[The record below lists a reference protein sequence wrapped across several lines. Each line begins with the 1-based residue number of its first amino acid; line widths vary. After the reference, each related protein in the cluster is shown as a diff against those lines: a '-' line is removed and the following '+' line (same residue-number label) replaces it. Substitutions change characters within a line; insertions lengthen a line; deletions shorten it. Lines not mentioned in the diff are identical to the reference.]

1 MPNVSSVKSKTF
13 GDVAAADTASLAAL
27 QTLGGAGDMTLKA
40 AAGTGAYNGTNLAQL
55 VDITCGADVASV
67 TFSVTGTDVNG
78 DAQTETL
85 TGPDTT
91 TVSSANKYA
100 TVTSIV
106 ASGSITTQIQAGILG
121 TGALTGI
128 VFAGR
133 TRIRGITGTS
143 KAVAGSIVFKNTS
156 ITGTS
161 LLTIP
166 LTGAVDSIDPYI
178 PDNGVL
184 FDAGA
189 YVNLTAASVTGV
201 TVYYDG

>member
-1 MPNVSSVKSKTF
+1 MANVSNVKSKFFEPDGVDNDQVSATGSATTLVIADGGPYGNLTETITLTSSADNSGITF
-13 GDVAAADTASLAAL
+13 V
-27 QTLGGAGDMTLKA
+27 
-40 AAGTGAYNGTNLAQL
+40 
-55 VDITCGADVASV
+55 I
-67 TFSVTGTDVNG
+67 TGTDGNG
-78 DAQTETL
+78 DAQTETV
-85 TGPDTT
+85 TGPDTA
-91 TVSSANKYA
+91 TVSSVNKYA

-106 ASGSITTQIQAGILG
+106 ASGPITTQIQAGILG

-143 KAVAGSIVFKNTS
+143 KAVAGNIVFKNTS

-166 LTGAVDSIDPYI
+166 LTGAVSSIDPYV

-189 YVNLTAASVTGV
+189 YVNLPAASVTGV

>member
-1 MPNVSSVKSKTF
+1 MPNVSNVKAKFFEPQGVDDNLVSTT
-13 GDVAAADTASLAAL
+13 GTAATLVIAD
-27 QTLGGAGDMTLKA
+27 GGPYGNLTETITIKS
-40 AAGTGAYNGTNLAQL
+40 AAGNNAGN
-55 VDITCGADVASV
+55 
-67 TFSVTGTDVNG
+67 TFAITGTDGNG
-78 DAQTETL
+78 DAQTEDL
-85 TGPDTT
+85 TGPGAGV
-91 TVSSANKYA
+91 TVNSANKYA
-100 TVTSIV
+100 TITSIV
-106 ASGSITTQIQAGILG
+106 SDGAIVTDIQAGILG
-121 TGALTGI
+121 TGDLTGS

-143 KAVAGSIVFKNTS
+143 KASAGNIVFKNTS

-166 LTGAVDSIDPYI
+166 LTGAVASIDPYI

-189 YVNLTAASVTGV
+189 YVNLTAADVTGV

>member
-1 MPNVSSVKSKTF
+1 MANVSDVKSKF
-13 GDVAAADTASLAAL
+13 FEPQGVDDNLVSASAAA
-27 QTLGGAGDMTLKA
+27 QTLVIADGGPYGNLTETITLYSSA
-40 AAGTGAYNGTNLAQL
+40 NNTGN
-55 VDITCGADVASV
+55 
-67 TFSVTGTDVNG
+67 TFTITGTDGNG
-78 DAQTETL
+78 DAQTEDL
-85 TGPDTT
+85 TGPNAAA
-91 TVSSANKYA
+91 TVNSANKYL

-106 ASGSITTQIQAGILG
+106 SDGAIVTDIQAGILG

-143 KAVAGSIVFKNTS
+143 KAVAGNIVFKNTS

-166 LTGAVDSIDPYI
+166 LTGTVASIDPYI

>member
-1 MPNVSSVKSKTF
+1 MPNVSAVKAKYFEPDGVDNDQVSATGSATTLVIADGGPYGNLTETITLTSSADNSGITF
-13 GDVAAADTASLAAL
+13 
-27 QTLGGAGDMTLKA
+27 
-40 AAGTGAYNGTNLAQL
+40 
-55 VDITCGADVASV
+55 DI
-67 TFSVTGTDVNG
+67 TGTDGNG

-85 TGPDTT
+85 TGPNTT
-91 TVSSANKYA
+91 TVNSANKYA

-106 ASGSITTQIQAGILG
+106 ASGPITTQIQAGILG

-143 KAVAGSIVFKNTS
+143 KASAGSIVFKNTS

-166 LTGAVDSIDPYI
+166 LTGAVSSIDPYI

-184 FDAGA
+184 FNAGA
-189 YVNLTAASVTGV
+189 YINLTAADITGV

>member
-1 MPNVSSVKSKTF
+1 MGNVTSVKAKFFEPQGVS
-13 GDVAAADTASLAAL
+13 AAL
-27 QTLGGAGDMTLKA
+27 VSASASAATLVIADGGPYGNLTETITLYSS
-40 AAGTGAYNGTNLAQL
+40 GNNSGN
-55 VDITCGADVASV
+55 
-67 TFSVTGTDVNG
+67 TFTLTGTDGNG
-78 DAQTETL
+78 DAQTEDL
-85 TGPDTT
+85 TGPNAG
-91 TVSSANKYA
+91 TVNSANKYL

-106 ASGSITTQIQAGILG
+106 SDGAIATDIQAGILG
-121 TGALTGI
+121 TGDLTGT

-143 KAVAGSIVFKNTS
+143 KASAGNIVFKNTS

-166 LTGAVDSIDPYI
+166 LTGAVSSIDPYI

-184 FDAGA
+184 FKAGA
-189 YVNLTAASVTGV
+189 YVNLTAADVTGV

>member
-1 MPNVSSVKSKTF
+1 MANVSAVKAKFFEPQGVS
-13 GDVAAADTASLAAL
+13 AAL
-27 QTLGGAGDMTLKA
+27 VSASASAATLVIADGGPYGNLTETITLTSSA
-40 AAGTGAYNGTNLAQL
+40 DNSGITF
-55 VDITCGADVASV
+55 DI
-67 TFSVTGTDVNG
+67 TGTDGNG

-106 ASGSITTQIQAGILG
+106 ASGPITTQIQAGILG

-143 KAVAGSIVFKNTS
+143 KASAGNIVFKNTS
-156 ITGTS
+156 ITGTT

-166 LTGAVDSIDPYI
+166 LTGAVGNIDPYI

-184 FDAGA
+184 FSAGA
-189 YVNLTAASVTGV
+189 YINLTAADVTGI

>member
-1 MPNVSSVKSKTF
+1 MANVSNVKAKFFEPDGVDDDQVSATGTATTLVIADGGPYGNVTETITLYSSGNNSGNTF
-13 GDVAAADTASLAAL
+13 T
-27 QTLGGAGDMTLKA
+27 
-40 AAGTGAYNGTNLAQL
+40 
-55 VDITCGADVASV
+55 I
-67 TFSVTGTDVNG
+67 TGTDGNG
-78 DAQTETL
+78 DAQTEDL
-85 TGPDTT
+85 TGPNAAA
-91 TVSSANKYA
+91 TVNSVNKYA

-106 ASGSITTQIQAGILG
+106 SDGAIVTDIQAGILG
-121 TGALTGI
+121 TGDLTGT

-133 TRIRGITGTS
+133 TRIRGLTGTS
-143 KAVAGSIVFKNTS
+143 KASAGNIVFKNTS

-166 LTGAVDSIDPYI
+166 LTGAVSSIDPYI

>member
-1 MPNVSSVKSKTF
+1 MPNVSAVKAKFFEPQGVSAAL
-13 GDVAAADTASLAAL
+13 VSASAAAA
-27 QTLGGAGDMTLKA
+27 TLVIADGGPYGNLTETITIKS
-40 AAGTGAYNGTNLAQL
+40 AAGNNSGN
-55 VDITCGADVASV
+55 
-67 TFSVTGTDVNG
+67 TFTITGTDGNG
-78 DAQTETL
+78 DAQTEDL
-85 TGPDTT
+85 TGPNAG
-91 TVSSANKYA
+91 TVNSANKYL

-106 ASGSITTQIQAGILG
+106 SDGAIATDIQAGILG
-121 TGALTGI
+121 TGALTGT

-143 KAVAGSIVFKNTS
+143 KASAGNIVFKNTS
-156 ITGTS
+156 ITGTT

-166 LTGAVDSIDPYI
+166 LTGAASSIDPYI

>member
-1 MPNVSSVKSKTF
+1 MANVSAVKAKFFEPQGLDDDKVSASGSATTL
-13 GDVAAADTASLAAL
+13 VIAD
-27 QTLGGAGDMTLKA
+27 GGPYGNLTETITIKS
-40 AAGTGAYNGTNLAQL
+40 AAGNNSGN
-55 VDITCGADVASV
+55 
-67 TFSVTGTDVNG
+67 TFTITGTDGNG
-78 DAQTETL
+78 DAQTEDL
-85 TGPDTT
+85 TGPTAGA
-91 TVSSANKYA
+91 TVNSANKYL

-106 ASGSITTQIQAGILG
+106 SDGAIVTDIQAGILG
-121 TGALTGI
+121 TGALTGT

-133 TRIRGITGTS
+133 TRIRGLTGTS
-143 KAVAGSIVFKNTS
+143 KASAGNIVFKNTS

-166 LTGAVDSIDPYI
+166 LTGAVSSIDPYV

-189 YVNLTAASVTGV
+189 FVNLTAADVTGV

>member
-1 MPNVSSVKSKTF
+1 MPNVSNVKSKF
-13 GDVAAADTASLAAL
+13 FEPD
-27 QTLGGAGDMTLKA
+27 
-40 AAGTGAYNGTNLAQL
+40 
-55 VDITCGADVASV
+55 GADNDQVSATGSATTLV
-67 TFSVTGTDVNG
+67 IADGGPYGNLTETITLTSSADNSGITFDITGTDGNG
-78 DAQTETL
+78 DAQTETV
-85 TGPDTT
+85 TGPDST
-91 TVSSANKYA
+91 TVNSASKYA

-121 TGALTGI
+121 TGTLTGI

-143 KAVAGSIVFKNTS
+143 KASAGNIVFKNTS
-156 ITGTS
+156 ITGTT

-166 LTGAVDSIDPYI
+166 LTGAVSSIDPYI

-184 FDAGA
+184 FNAGA
-189 YVNLTAASVTGV
+189 YINLTAADITGV

>member
-1 MPNVSSVKSKTF
+1 MPNVSFVKSKF
-13 GDVAAADTASLAAL
+13 FEPQGVSAALVSASAAAT
-27 QTLGGAGDMTLKA
+27 TLVIADGGPYGNLTETITLTSSA
-40 AAGTGAYNGTNLAQL
+40 DNSG
-55 VDITCGADVASV
+55 ITFTIV
-67 TFSVTGTDVNG
+67 GTDGNG
-78 DAQTETL
+78 DAQTETGL
-85 TGPDTT
+85 TGPDTE
-91 TVSSANKYA
+91 TVSFTDKYA

-143 KAVAGSIVFKNTS
+143 KASAGNIVFKNTS

-166 LTGAVDSIDPYI
+166 LTGAVSSIDPYI

-184 FDAGA
+184 FNAGA
-189 YVNLTAASVTGV
+189 YINLTAADVTGV

>member
-1 MPNVSSVKSKTF
+1 MPNVSAVKAKYFEPDGVDNDQVSASGSATTLVIADGGPYGNLTETITLTSSADNSGITF
-13 GDVAAADTASLAAL
+13 TIV
-27 QTLGGAGDMTLKA
+27 
-40 AAGTGAYNGTNLAQL
+40 
-55 VDITCGADVASV
+55 
-67 TFSVTGTDVNG
+67 GTDGNG
-78 DAQTETL
+78 DAQTETGL
-85 TGPDTT
+85 TGPDTE
-91 TVSSANKYA
+91 TVSFADKYA

-106 ASGSITTQIQAGILG
+106 SDGAIVTDIQAGILG
-121 TGALTGI
+121 TGALTGS

-133 TRIRGITGTS
+133 TRIRGLTGTS
-143 KAVAGSIVFKNTS
+143 KASAGNIVFKNTS

-166 LTGAVDSIDPYI
+166 LTGAVSSIDPYV

-189 YVNLTAASVTGV
+189 YVNITAADITGV